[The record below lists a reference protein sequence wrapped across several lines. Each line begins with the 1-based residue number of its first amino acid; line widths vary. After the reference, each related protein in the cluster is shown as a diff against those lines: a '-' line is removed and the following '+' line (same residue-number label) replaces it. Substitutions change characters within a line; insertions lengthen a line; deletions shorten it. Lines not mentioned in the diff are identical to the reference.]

1 MVVSA
6 FCFPLSVLFNT
17 MTPSVPYAQHHRA
30 PLLGHLAAF
39 QQNRLALYHDTAR
52 EGGMVRLRM
61 GVVDVYH
68 VSDPAYIQHI
78 LQDNQRN
85 YGRHPYGQRLLRLL
99 TGNGI
104 LTLDGEAWLKQ
115 RRLAQ
120 PAFHRQRLA
129 AFGETMVSAA
139 LGLAAEWQQAKGAT
153 LNIAQSFSRLTLQI
167 AGKTLFSTDIS
178 DPTNR
183 IGQTATYGVE
193 FARDR
198 LVTLFPALLAV
209 PTGLNRRYRAARRA
223 ADALIYTLIQQRRAQ
238 TDKGDDLL
246 GLLMQAVDEET
257 GESLGDEE
265 LHDQMMTMLF
275 AGQETTANALA
286 WIFCLLAQHPESAA
300 TALAEISSVL
310 GERLPTMED
319 LPNLPYIR
327 MVIDEAMRLYPP
339 VWLLGRRALQAD
351 RLGGYT
357 IPKGALIAISPYAV
371 HRHLA
376 YWNEP
381 TRFDPLRFTLEAQ
394 ATRPRFAYLPFGGGA
409 RQCMGNRFALM
420 EAHLVLATLLP
431 RVKVRVSEGY
441 RGEPEPLLNLRPKGG
456 MLMTVEERI
465 GKI

>member
-1 MVVSA
+1 MTQ
-6 FCFPLSVLFNT
+6 PVL
-17 MTPSVPYAQHHRA
+17 YARQHHL
-30 PLLGHLAAF
+30 PVLGHLAAF

-52 EGGMVRLRM
+52 EGGVVRLRM

-68 VSDPAYIQHI
+68 VSDPAAIQHI

-129 AFGETMVSAA
+129 TFGETMVSAA
-139 LGLAAEWQQAKGAT
+139 QGLADEWQQAKGT
-153 LNIAQSFSRLTLQI
+153 TINIAQSFSRLTLQI

-198 LVTLFPALLAV
+198 LVTLFPTLLAV
-209 PTGLNRRYRAARRA
+209 PTGLNRRYRTARRA
-223 ADALIYTLIQQRRAQ
+223 ADALIYMLIQERRAR
-238 TDKGDDLL
+238 TYEGDDLL
-246 GLLMQAVDEET
+246 GLLMQAVDEES
-257 GESLGDEE
+257 GESLNDEE

-286 WIFCLLAQHPESAA
+286 WTFYLLAQHPDIEA
-300 TALAEISSVL
+300 TALAEISSIV
-310 GERLPTMED
+310 GERPLNLED
-319 LPNLPYIR
+319 LSNLPYTR

-339 VWLLGRRALQAD
+339 VWLLGRRALGAD
-351 RLGGYT
+351 YLSGHK

-371 HRHLA
+371 HRHPT
-376 YWNEP
+376 YWNNP
-381 TRFDPLRFTLEAQ
+381 TRFDPFRFTPEAQ
-394 ATRPRFAYLPFGGGA
+394 TTRPRFAYLPFGGGA
-409 RQCMGNRFALM
+409 RQCIGNRFALM

-431 RVKVRVSEGY
+431 KVKVQVAEGY
-441 RGEPEPLLNLRPKGG
+441 KGDPEPLLNLRPKGG
-456 MLMTVEERI
+456 MWMTITTRY
-465 GKI
+465 